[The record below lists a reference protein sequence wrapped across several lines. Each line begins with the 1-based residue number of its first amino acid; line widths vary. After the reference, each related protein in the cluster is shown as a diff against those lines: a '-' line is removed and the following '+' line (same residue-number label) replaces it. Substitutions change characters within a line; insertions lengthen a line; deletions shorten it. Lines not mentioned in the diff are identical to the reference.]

1 MAGRREKKR
10 WGIRIPGVLIL
21 MATMAVLLSPVGPGK
36 AVKSPVSEPEPPEVM
51 TPQTPK
57 RPAPKRQPGKMP
69 EQAVSDPPAEEAAAA
84 PVQEPAE
91 QEAAWAP
98 VPESEAVEDTYFQ
111 NVVFLGDSR
120 TEGFSLYSG
129 LKEGKYFYSVGATVE
144 SVFSKNVWT
153 MADGS
158 KVPLLDAVAKE
169 PCGKIYVMLGVN
181 ELGWVKVE
189 TFQNQYAKV
198 IDRLREDHP
207 DAQIVLQSIL
217 PVSAKQDAKKTYV
230 NNARIQTYNEAIM
243 ALAEE
248 KDCAYVNVAEA
259 VTGEDGCLRPELTFD
274 GVHLNTQGCRIWL
287 DYLRTHSV

>member
-1 MAGRREKKR
+1 
-10 WGIRIPGVLIL
+10 

-57 RPAPKRQPGKMP
+57 RTAPKRQPGKMP
-69 EQAVSDPPAEEAAAA
+69 EQAVSDAPAEETAAA

-111 NVVFLGDSR
+111 DVVFLGDSR

>member
-69 EQAVSDPPAEEAAAA
+69 EQAVSAAPAEEAAAA

-98 VPESEAVEDTYFQ
+98 VPESETVEDTYFQ
-111 NVVFLGDSR
+111 DVVFLGDSR

>member
-57 RPAPKRQPGKMP
+57 RTAPKRQPGKMP
-69 EQAVSDPPAEEAAAA
+69 EQAVSDAPAEEAAAA

-111 NVVFLGDSR
+111 DVIFLGDSR